1 MGCRPAWPLRKA
13 VWKSLSKQKLESP
26 NDPTVPPQPS
36 SLRTATTETL
46 VRPCSLLTG
55 VCVTVARKQD
65 RLSCP
70 SNDGWIMEMWFT
82 CTMGFYPTFKK
93 DEIMQSAGKW
103 KDLQNI
109 IFTEVTQITNHTVV
123 SPMQVSSFYFYIC
136 VSMWA

>member
-1 MGCRPAWPLRKA
+1 MWPLRKA

-26 NDPTVPPQPS
+26 NDPMVPPQPS

-109 IFTEVTQITNHTVV
+109 IFSEVTQITNHTVV

-136 VSMWA
+136 VSIWA